1 MSGLYLEDY
10 TVGRIIET
18 EPVRLDADEI
28 IWFAELHDPQTFHT
42 DPEAAKDSA
51 FGEHVASGFQT
62 VAIATGQFI
71 RTGAVDGTGLGGPGM
86 DKVRWTAPVR
96 PGETLSTRVEVVAA
110 RASKSDPT
118 RGVVTL
124 GFAVETEAG
133 PVLTFEGTVFVRCRA
148 GATAA

>member
-10 TVGRIIET
+10 TVGRIFET
-18 EPVRLDADEI
+18 EPVKLDAEEI
-28 IWFAELHDPQTFHT
+28 IWFAERHDPQVFHT
-42 DPEAAKDSA
+42 DPERAKDSA

-86 DKVRWTAPVR
+86 DAIRWTAPVR
-96 PGETLSTRVEVVAA
+96 PGETLQTRVEVTKA
-110 RASKSDPT
+110 RATRSDPG

-124 GFAVETEAG
+124 AFAVTTESG
-133 PVLTFEGTVFVRCRA
+133 PVLTFEATIFVRARA
-148 GATAA
+148 GDQA

>member
-1 MSGLYLEDY
+1 MSGFYLEDFQ
-10 TVGRIIET
+10 VGRVIET

-28 IWFAELHDPQTFHT
+28 IWFAELHDPQLFHT
-42 DPEAAKDSA
+42 DAEAAKDSA

-86 DKVRWTAPVR
+86 DKIRWTAPVR
-96 PGETLSTRVEVVAA
+96 PGETLSTRVEVLQA
-110 RASKSDPT
+110 RASASDPT

-124 GFAVETEAG
+124 GFNVETEAG
-133 PVLTFEGTVFVRCRA
+133 PVLTFEATVFVRA
-148 GATAA
+148 GAAA

>member
-10 TVGRIIET
+10 AIGQKFDT
-18 EPVRLDADEI
+18 EPVTLGADEI
-28 IWFAELHDPQTFHT
+28 IWFAELHDPQMFHT

-71 RTGAVDGTGLGGPGM
+71 RTGAVHSTGLGGPGM
-86 DKVRWTAPVR
+86 DKIRWLAPVR
-96 PGETLSTRVEVVAA
+96 PGETLSTRVEVLAA
-110 RASKSDPT
+110 RATRSNPG

-124 GFAVETEAG
+124 GFAVETESG
-133 PVLTFEGTVFVRCRA
+133 PVLSFEATIFVLRRA
-148 GATAA
+148 AII

>member
-1 MSGLYLEDY
+1 MSGLYIEDY
-10 TVGRIIET
+10 TIGREFET
-18 EPVRLDADEI
+18 APVTLDADEI
-28 IWFAELHDPQTFHT
+28 VWFAKLHDPQLFHT

-86 DKVRWTAPVR
+86 DKIRWTAPVR
-96 PGETLSTRVEVVAA
+96 PGETLSTRVEVLQA
-110 RASKSDPT
+110 RATRSNPG

-133 PVLTFEGTVFVRCRA
+133 PVLTFEATIFVRSRA
-148 GATAA
+148 GENAA

>member
-51 FGEHVASGFQT
+51 FGEHVASGDKT
-62 VAIATGQFI
+62 HPNASAAGSRGVAFHVTW
-71 RTGAVDGTGLGGPGM
+71 LGGPGM
-86 DKVRWTAPVR
+86 D
-96 PGETLSTRVEVVAA
+96 
-110 RASKSDPT
+110 
-118 RGVVTL
+118 
-124 GFAVETEAG
+124 
-133 PVLTFEGTVFVRCRA
+133 
-148 GATAA
+148 